1 MKCQLGPKNVTNQV
15 LQILHYFN
23 SILEKVKHLF
33 EELQDQTSTSEHL
46 MKSHTTSS
54 FHYLKEDTLGESI
67 SQNQLQCEEK
77 LEEIEM
83 SATQLSSEHF
93 MECHAT
99 SSKQALESEGFSSAK
114 GQKISIS
121 KEALGKVLHKFIA
134 NNLINIISFIYILEK
149 GKHLFEELQEQPST
163 SENLI
168 FSPKSD
174 SKEVVEKNN

>member
-1 MKCQLGPKNVTNQV
+1 MLLIK
-15 LQILHYFN
+15 YFFI

-46 MKSHTTSS
+46 MKGHTTSS
-54 FHYLKEDTLGESI
+54 FHCLKEDTLGESI
-67 SQNQLQCEEK
+67 SQNQLKCDEK

-83 SATQLSSEHF
+83 SATQLSSGHFMMKDHTTSSAKLPSRSSSEHF

-121 KEALGKVLHKFIA
+121 KEALGKV
-134 NNLINIISFIYILEK
+134 
-149 GKHLFEELQEQPST
+149 
-163 SENLI
+163 
-168 FSPKSD
+168 
-174 SKEVVEKNN
+174 